1 MAEVTTSKNL
11 VLSRIKSIVDQLM
24 QSQDNGLFR
33 ERLNQNE
40 LMGAFWDLLDEVSPE
55 ELLSLDDEQLTKR
68 VDGVMVVTA
77 TSGILNDLTPE
88 EMAIFDAAVEG
99 RQ

>member
-11 VLSRIKSIVDQLM
+11 VLSRIESIIDQLM
-24 QSQDNGLFR
+24 QYQDNGLFR
-33 ERLNQNE
+33 ERLNKNE
-40 LMGAFWDLLDEVSPE
+40 LMRTFWDLLDEVSPE
-55 ELLSLDDEQLTKR
+55 ELLSLEDDQLTKR